1 MDIKV
6 TAPLAVRGEIRLP
19 NSKSIS
25 NRVLL
30 LNKLSKSK
38 LMPENIAVCDD
49 SDMMRSALSTQSGV
63 VNTGAAGTATR
74 FSLAYLSMLAGG
86 EFQLTGSERMKKRPI
101 KILVEALRKIGA
113 DIEYLENDGYLPLKI
128 KGKELQGGSI
138 ELSGS
143 VSSQYISALLM
154 IAPCTQRGVELT
166 LTGNIISLPYIKM
179 TMALMSLYGAEPQ
192 MNGNKITIPSARY
205 NPIPYK
211 VEADWSAAS
220 YWYAFVSMAN
230 DADVVLTG
238 LDTNSI
244 QGDSKVASLFT
255 PLGVATEYN
264 DGYVRLRKC
273 NFVNKLYDV
282 DLTDTPDL
290 AQTLVV
296 VAALKGVPFK
306 ISGLQSLRI
315 KETDRIYA
323 LVKEMQK
330 LGFVL
335 DDTKEGTL
343 VWNGERCDRQ
353 SVIEIDTYDD
363 HRMAMSFAV
372 ASYLYPQITI
382 KSSEVVTKSYPK
394 FWADLSN
401 VGFVIEQ

>member
-6 TAPLAVRGEIRLP
+6 TAPQIVRGDIGLP
-19 NSKSIS
+19 YSKSIS

-38 LMPENIAVCDD
+38 VVPENIAICDD
-49 SDMMRSALSTQSGV
+49 SEMMRNALSTLNGE

-74 FSLAYLSMLAGG
+74 FSLAYLSMTPG
-86 EFQLTGSERMKKRPI
+86 EYQLTGSERMKQRPI

-113 DIEYLENDGYLPLKI
+113 EIEYAEREGYLPLNV
-128 KGKELQGGSI
+128 KGRELEGGEV

-154 IAPCTQRGVELT
+154 IAPYTRKGVKLT

-179 TMALMSLYGAEPQ
+179 TLSLMSLYGVETR
-192 MNGNKITIPSARY
+192 MVGNQIDVPTGKY
-205 NPIPYK
+205 NPLSYR

-220 YWYAFVSMAN
+220 YWYGFVALAN
-230 DADVVLTG
+230 DADIVLEG
-238 LDTNSI
+238 LDNVSI
-244 QGDSKVASLFT
+244 QGDSKVVSLFT

-264 DGYVRLRKC
+264 DGYVVLRKC
-273 NFVNKLYDV
+273 NMVKKTYEV

-290 AQTLVV
+290 AQTIVV
-296 VAALKGVPFK
+296 VAAMKGVPFK

-315 KETDRIYA
+315 KETDRIAA
-323 LVKEMQK
+323 LVKEMRK
-330 LGFVL
+330 LGYVL
-335 DDTKEGTL
+335 DDSEEGALKWT
-343 VWNGERCDRQ
+343 GERC
-353 SVIEIDTYDD
+353 SPEENIEIDTYDD
-363 HRMAMSFAV
+363 HRMAMSFSI
-372 ASYLYPQITI
+372 ASYLYPGIKI

-394 FWADLSN
+394 FWEDLSK
-401 VGFVIEQ
+401 VGFSIE